1 MFDQYFEKFDLAP
14 EVAAALKKCKCIAYA
29 ETKAELEEM
38 AYGPTHTSRYDV
50 VYPIEGKGTVKEAE
64 VVRCKNGCVVNF
76 MEDYMRRRDPNS
88 MAIGDDLPS
97 DKPRFKDRFGYEFS
111 SLRQETLDW
120 LSTQQVIMLPFS
132 AGPRGHGYP
141 SLMICPLNAAFFALS
156 LANMQGFTSI
166 VDVPEHYKPRA
177 IIFVAPPFRHTHFDG
192 KQVVVHN
199 RSKEMHEVWAYNLY
213 PGPSAKKGVFS
224 LLLDI
229 GEQEGWV
236 CCHTSAAMVETP
248 YECEVVFMHEGASG
262 GGKSEM
268 LEDFHREEDDR
279 LLIGTHTVTGEKYY
293 MTLGESCKIH
303 PIADDMACALKSFQ
317 DPESGKLRIL
327 DAEDGWFLRMDGMN
341 AYGNSPLYERI
352 CIHPSE
358 PLVFFNMDGVPG
370 ATCLIWEHVIE
381 SNGKPCSNPRVI
393 LPRKM
398 VDNIVPDTE
407 PVEVDVRSFGVRMP
421 PSTAKDPNYGVMGM
435 LQVVPQS
442 IAWLWRLISPRGF
455 KNPSI
460 ADTNAGSGL
469 KAEGVGSYW
478 PFATGLKVTQANLLL
493 EQIMSA
499 PKTTNVLIPNQ
510 HIGAYHVGFMGEWLS
525 REYLARH
532 NGFVREKHLV
542 PARCPLFGYALDEMK
557 LDGQFIRQTFLRPE
571 TQSKLGNAGYD
582 AGAKILTDFFKEQLQ
597 QFVSDVANVVIKD
610 APVDVEALKACKM
623 GEGTVQDALQEKVLT
638 IGENLQIRR
647 FERFDNSTVNVAY
660 NHMGGVIGVLVGLE
674 VSEGLKDNA
683 TVKELGKDI
692 GMQAAAM
699 NPSFLDK
706 SDVDEATLAKEKEI
720 LLIQALE
727 ENKTAAKPKPEQI
740 IHKMVDGRI
749 GKYYEE
755 NCLLQQ
761 AFVKENKVSVEAHIK
776 AVAKELGGE
785 IKLVKCVRFEK
796 GEGIEKKVDD
806 FAAEVASMAK

>member
-14 EVAAALKKCKCIAYA
+14 EVTAALKKCKCIAYA

-50 VYPIEGKGTVKEAE
+50 VYPIEGNGTVKEAE

-268 LEDFHREEDDR
+268 LEDFKREPDGR
-279 LLIGTHTVTGEKYY
+279 LLLGEHVLTGEQYF
-293 MTLGESCKIH
+293 LDLRESCSIA
-303 PIADDMACALKSFQ
+303 PISDDMALCHSAYQ
-317 DPESGKLRIL
+317 DPVEGKLRIV
-327 DAEDGWFLRMDGMN
+327 DAEAGWFLRMDSLH
-341 AYGNSPLYERI
+341 AYGNNPIYEKAS
-352 CIHPSE
+352 IHPSR
-358 PLVFFNMDGVPG
+358 PLLFFNMDGVPG
-370 ATCLIWEHVIE
+370 ATCLIWEHVKD
-381 SNGKPCSNPRVI
+381 SNGQPCPNPRVI
-393 LPRKM
+393 IPRDM
-398 VDNIVPDTE
+398 IEHIVPRE
-407 PVEVDVRSFGVRMP
+407 PVSVDVRSFGVRMP
-421 PSTAKDPNYGVMGM
+421 PSTAEQPNYGVMG
-435 LQVVPQS
+435 LLHIIPPS
-442 IAWLWRLISPRGF
+442 LAWLWRLVSPRGF

-460 ADTNAGSGL
+460 VDGGGGMKS
-469 KAEGVGSYW
+469 EGVGSYW
-478 PFATGLKVTQANLLL
+478 PFATGLRVTQANLLL
-493 EQIMSA
+493 RQIMA
-499 PKTTNVLIPNQ
+499 CPKTLNVLIPNQ
-510 HIGAYHVGFMGEWLS
+510 HIGAYKIGFMSEWIA

-532 NGFVREKHLV
+532 NGEIKAKHLT
-542 PARCPLFGYALDEMK
+542 PARCSLFGYALVDMK
-557 LDGQFIRQTFLRPE
+557 LDGQYVRQTFLRPE
-571 TQSKLGNAGYD
+571 TQSKLGEAGYD
-582 AGAKILTDFFKEQLQ
+582 AGAKILTDFFKDQ
-597 QFVSDVANVVIKD
+597 IK
-610 APVDVEALKACKM
+610 
-623 GEGTVQDALQEKVLT
+623 QYLT
-638 IGENLQIRR
+638 DDL
-647 FERFDNSTVNVAY
+647 DP
-660 NHMGGVIGVLVGLE
+660 
-674 VSEGLKDNA
+674 
-683 TVKELGKDI
+683 LGR
-692 GMQAAAM
+692 
-699 NPSFLDK
+699 
-706 SDVDEATLAKEKEI
+706 
-720 LLIQALE
+720 
-727 ENKTAAKPKPEQI
+727 QI
-740 IHKMVDGRI
+740 IECCLNDGT
-749 GKYYEE
+749 
-755 NCLLQQ
+755 L
-761 AFVKENKVSVEAHIK
+761 
-776 AVAKELGGE
+776 
-785 IKLVKCVRFEK
+785 
-796 GEGIEKKVDD
+796 DD
-806 FAAEVASMAK
+806 YLRLTPM